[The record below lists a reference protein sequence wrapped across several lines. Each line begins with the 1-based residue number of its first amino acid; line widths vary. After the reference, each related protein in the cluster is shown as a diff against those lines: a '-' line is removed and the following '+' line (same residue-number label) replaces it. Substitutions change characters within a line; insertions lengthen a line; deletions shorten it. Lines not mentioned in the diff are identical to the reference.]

1 MFDGAYDIYIWLAYG
16 VCFGLLA
23 VLCLASLWSLRQERI
38 KNNKREE
45 RIKNNKR
52 QERIKNNK
60 SQERIKSDKR

>member
-23 VLCLASLWSLRQERI
+23 VLCLASLWGLRE
-38 KNNKREE
+38 
-45 RIKNNKR
+45 
-52 QERIKNNK
+52 ERIKNNK